1 MNVGSQEIKLLRP
14 LSLAACIVALWV
26 FWGYLFPLHAGQ
38 QTHVPPREGTQTDS
52 GCSLAVHIGT
62 VKTEWLQAKAEI
74 QAEVDFTSPGQS
86 ISSLSLVFKDV
97 NIRMATDWIG
107 LSPIH
112 LEAPK
117 GIEIR
122 SGFVYVQDVLCHM
135 GSSRVGKGSLEQTA
149 KGWKGRF
156 DLYAQDIGQ
165 ELSVVWPWLG
175 HMDWSGDASQ
185 GLEIMFAWA
194 AGTSRNPG
202 RLTGE
207 MHTTSTVQW
216 TGKQS
221 SDAYIVP
228 PVNAS
233 WAWDLSTQKIH
244 FDLQGEGV
252 AQWGHFFAR
261 KPQATGGLHLLSSGG
276 RISRAS
282 FKSPEVGIYGPDSG
296 GRSVDVVVTDIGF
309 LQKGMQV
316 EKAVCMVQEI
326 GRFEVSGRWGRKK
339 FSELNVRASE
349 LSIPGLRAWLSKDQ
363 ALAPGWEV
371 QGRADVQ
378 ADVVPGADGI
388 VGTWRLDLQG
398 AGGTSADGRI
408 MVAGVTGQGQGK
420 VVCSSR
426 PRMSY
431 AFDIDGGEALWG
443 TRYADLSQTP
453 VSVQGGAR
461 LESGRDIEITDLEV
475 RAGNFLSLR
484 AQARVDV
491 HENPG
496 LWAVRIPE
504 GRVHLGPLVAAVQ
517 GLMPSGWQV
526 EGDLGWTGALRSAHN
541 GAKITGSLSGKG
553 LSLTG
558 PDVGVQLEDWQFDL
572 PVSYVLGT
580 RSADHTA
587 QDSHPW
593 GTLRPGGLQMAGRSL
608 DVGASDIR
616 LADNVFQ
623 LGDGVSVRGKGV
635 DVRLCGLHVQ
645 LPWSG
650 QWQGQGEFLL
660 AGLRPSKIVPL
671 GIEEVGGLQG
681 RLQFTVSSREVRT
694 KGRIEGTLFGGRVR
708 IQDIGCKRPLEPS
721 RLTSADVHVHGLD
734 LEPLSTGLGV
744 GRITGRLNMD
754 VQRLGVAYGQP
765 VRFHLRAES
774 VPEPEESR
782 RISLQAINSLSII
795 GTGQGLSGLGVSLYA
810 GFFEQFPYKRIGL
823 SCVLANDVFSLNG
836 LIREDG
842 VEYIVR
848 RGWTGINVINTNANN
863 MIAFSDMLKR
873 LERVFEQRP

>member
-1 MNVGSQEIKLLRP
+1 MNLGSQEIKLLRP
-14 LSLAACIVALWV
+14 LSLAACMGALWV
-26 FWGYLFPLHAGQ
+26 FWGSLFPLHAGQ
-38 QTHVPPREGTQTDS
+38 QTHVPPREESQTES
-52 GCSLAVHIGT
+52 GCSLAVHIGA
-62 VKTEWLQAKAEI
+62 VETEWLQAKAEI

-97 NIRMATDWIG
+97 NIRMGTDWIG
-107 LSPIH
+107 LSPIR

-122 SGFVYVQDVLCHM
+122 SGFVYVQEVLCRL

-149 KGWKGRF
+149 QGWKGRF
-156 DLYAQDIGQ
+156 DLYAQDIAQ
-165 ELSVVWPWLG
+165 ELSVVWAWLG
-175 HMDWSGDASQ
+175 HMNWSADAFQ
-185 GLEIMFAWA
+185 GLEILFAWDD
-194 AGTSRNPG
+194 GSSRQPG

-221 SDAYIVP
+221 SNAYCVP
-228 PVNAS
+228 AVNAS
-233 WAWDLSTQKIH
+233 WAWDLATQKIH

-252 AQWGHFFAR
+252 AQWGRFFAR
-261 KPQATGGLHLLSSGG
+261 KPQATGELHLLSSGI
-276 RISRAS
+276 RVPKTV

-296 GRSVDVVVTDIGF
+296 GGSVDVVVTNMGF

-316 EKAVCMVQEI
+316 EKAVCMIQEI
-326 GRFEVSGRWGRKK
+326 GRFEVSGRWGIK
-339 FSELNVRASE
+339 ELSRLSIRASE
-349 LSIPGLRAWLSKDQ
+349 LSIPGLRTWLSKDQ

-378 ADVVPGADGI
+378 ADVVPGPDGI
-388 VGTWRLDLQG
+388 VGTWSLDLQG

-408 MVAGVTGQGQGK
+408 MAAGITGQGQGK

-426 PRMSY
+426 PQMSY
-431 AFDIDGGEALWG
+431 AVDIDGGEALWG
-443 TRYADLSQTP
+443 TRYADLSQARI
-453 VSVQGGAR
+453 SVQGGAR
-461 LESGRDIEITDLEV
+461 LESGRDMEITDLEV
-475 RAGNFLSLR
+475 RVGEFVSLR
-484 AQARVDV
+484 AQARVEV
-491 HENPG
+491 NENPG
-496 LWAVRIPE
+496 QWAVRIPE

-526 EGDLGWTGALRSAHN
+526 EGDLGWTGALRSAHK
-541 GAKITGSLSGKG
+541 GAKITGSLFGKG

-587 QDSHPW
+587 QDSYPW
-593 GTLRPGGLQMAGRSL
+593 GTLSPGGLQVAGRSL

-623 LGDGVSVRGKGV
+623 LGEELSVRGKGF
-635 DVRLCGLHVQ
+635 DARLCRVQVQ

-650 QWQGQGEFLL
+650 QWQAQGELFL

-671 GIEEVGGLQG
+671 GIEDVGGLQG
-681 RLQFTVSSREVRT
+681 RLQFTASSRELRT
-694 KGRIEGTLFGGRVR
+694 KGRIQGTLFGGRVR
-708 IQDIGCKRPLEPS
+708 IEDIGCKRPLEAS
-721 RLTSADVHVHGLD
+721 RLTSANMHVHGLD

-744 GRITGRLNMD
+744 GRITGRLNID

-765 VRFHLRAES
+765 VRFHMRAES

-836 LIREDG
+836 LIREDE

-848 RGWTGINVINTNANN
+848 RGWTGINVVNTNANN